1 MAFIRCQIEISHQYF
16 LTVLTVQCWRH
27 VLFKYYHLTLAKE
40 TFRWNTV
47 LSTTVWILAADLKL
61 YCLFFL
67 TNEFSYVRQEF
78 TDWNTIMYPVIDLII
93 VILIDPHWQKGNH
106 WRLVSLY
113 LFVCFF
119 YTLSHHEWHF
129 FIFFWFTCFFSDFMD
144 CLLEIY
150 LLGARSLFLTLWILF

>member
-113 LFVCFF
+113 LLVCFF
-119 YTLSHHEWHF
+119 IHYHIMND
-129 FIFFWFTCFFSDFMD
+129 IFSFFSD
-144 CLLEIY
+144 LHV
-150 LLGARSLFLTLWILF
+150 SFLTLWIVFWRFIFLVLDHSF